1 MRALLPGI
9 MLVSAVA
16 SAPQAQGA
24 PLALHCMPPR
34 EMQDI
39 LADQKLVAP
48 TIAVVTAR
56 HALQGA
62 DVLRA
67 DLCRDPD
74 GLIYVIMALR
84 KDGRVVQVTI
94 DAPSGKLKSV
104 R

>member
-1 MRALLPGI
+1 MRALLLGI
-9 MLVSAVA
+9 MLVPAAA
-16 SAPQAQGA
+16 SAPHAQRA
-24 PLALHCMPPR
+24 AVVQHCMPPR
-34 EMQDI
+34 EMQAI

-48 TIAVVTAR
+48 TTAVVTAR
-56 HALQGA
+56 HAVQEA

-67 DLCRDPD
+67 DLCRDPE